1 MPPTILIV
9 SDQIITTVWF
19 KKHLKHKFHCIIE
32 NSEQNAIERLQATTV
47 DLIIVDGRM
56 GSSSFL
62 VQIKKAVS
70 PAWVPVLLITDNL
83 KKAYRSKMIKAGAS
97 DFINEPLDE
106 NEVVGR
112 ITEALQTKE
121 RQKKIKELS
130 SVLKENKKV
139 STTFADKFFLKPEV
153 MRLIAESKEKKRPL
167 ATLFFRIDGYDAL
180 EKKVTPK
187 KRELILLYVSD
198 IILQLSGPSAI
209 LVPAKEGKFLL
220 LIPDTTPE
228 KAKEKAKQIQ
238 ETLKKRPFKDTSGLI
253 PLSISI
259 ALVQEDLPVDQ
270 IFAMADQALT
280 KIEKT
285 SQMIS
290 IRSTK

>member
-19 KKHLKHKFHCIIE
+19 KKHLKEKFHCIIE
-32 NSEQNAIERLQATTV
+32 NSEERAIERLQATTV
-47 DLIIVDGRM
+47 DLIIVDGREAKP
-56 GSSSFL
+56 SFL
-62 VQIKKAVS
+62 LQIKKTVS
-70 PAWVPVLLITDNL
+70 PAWVPLLLITDNL

-106 NEVVGR
+106 RELLEK
-112 ITEALQTKE
+112 IDEALQTKE

-167 ATLFFRIDGYDAL
+167 ATLFFRIDGYERL
-180 EKKVTPK
+180 EKKVPPQ
-187 KRELILLYVSD
+187 KRDKILLYLSD

-209 LVPAKEGKFLL
+209 LIPAKEGKFLL
-220 LIPDTTPE
+220 FIPDTTPD
-228 KAKEKAKQIQ
+228 KAKEKASRIQ

-270 IFAMADQALT
+270 IFAMADQALI

-290 IRSTK
+290 LRSQK

>member
-1 MPPTILIV
+1 MSPTILIV
-9 SDQIITTVWF
+9 SDHIITTVWF
-19 KKHLKHKFHCIIE
+19 KKHLKQKFHCIIE
-32 NSEQNAIERLQATTV
+32 NSEELAIERLQTTSV

-56 GSSSFL
+56 GNSSFL
-62 VQIKKAVS
+62 VKIKKTVS

-106 NEVVGR
+106 KEVVEK
-112 ITEALQTKE
+112 IAEALQTKE

-167 ATLFFRIDGYDAL
+167 ATLFFRIDGYDTL
-180 EKKVTPK
+180 EKKVTTQ
-187 KRELILLYVSD
+187 KRDKILLYLSD

-238 ETLKKRPFKDTSGLI
+238 DTLKKRPFKDTSGLI

-290 IRSTK
+290 VRSSI